1 MYLGSLIFVIILFII
16 IFAISIL
23 LVIASDDILR
33 LPGTVPFDELTA
45 GGTLTLAVLV
55 AIFVIGFVLALG
67 VLVYYKST
75 LPTVPVPGAP
85 DAPLSGYRTEIFLW
99 TFLALSIIGV
109 FIILAISWSVSS
121 EISTFNKLYQPI
133 FTPDQA
139 SNISGATSDLNL
151 SMVLDVFFIILSFLL
166 VALIIGGV

>member
-16 IFAISIL
+16 IFTISIL

-45 GGTLTLAVLV
+45 GSTLTLAVLV
-55 AIFVIGFVLALG
+55 AIFVIGFILALG

-75 LPTVPVPGAP
+75 LPTVSVPGAP

-109 FIILAISWSVSS
+109 LFILALSWSVSS
-121 EISTFNKLYQPI
+121 EINTFGSLYQPI
-133 FTPDQA
+133 FTTDQA
-139 SNISGATSDLNL
+139 TNVSGATGDLAF
-151 SMVLDVFFIILSFLL
+151 SIVLDIFFIIISILL
-166 VALIIGGV
+166 IALIIGGV